1 MNEMRDMMKER
12 LKVLMTCLAQRHY
25 SINIIQR
32 AILLPTQVENTA
44 EVLEEVIQ
52 AVQTTQ
58 TELQLQEA
66 IVKIEKKYL
75 KD

>member
-1 MNEMRDMMKER
+1 MKER

-32 AILLPTQVENTA
+32 SILLPTQVENTA

-66 IVKIEKKYL
+66 IVKIERKYL
-75 KD
+75 KN